1 MRTATYCRSPA
12 GAAFR
17 PAPASSARAHTGLDL
32 LALPQR
38 AFSAAMNAPMGDM
51 QITRGTRRGPGLL
64 NLLAPMFVRQLDAID
79 RGIAEG
85 RLTVTLPNGELR
97 TLGGKAEGPA
107 AIVDLRSWRALVRLA
122 LSGSGGWYEAWAAG
136 EWASP
141 DPVQL
146 FALFTRNRHSLARP
160 ARATGPSLLGR
171 RFVHWMRRN
180 HQRGSRRNIQFH
192 YDLGNDFYM
201 PWLDE
206 GMTYSSALFAT
217 PDQPLEAAQTA
228 KLRAILARTDTRP
241 GDHILEIGCGWGSFA
256 ELALREGRRVHGIT
270 LSTEQRDYAQA
281 RNAGS
286 SGGAFTLT
294 DYRAV
299 TGQYDAIA
307 SIEMAEAVGREYWP
321 AYLSAIARALK
332 PGGRAALQIITF
344 DDAFFEDYAN
354 NVDFIQT
361 YVFPGGLLISERQFA
376 RIAGEHGL
384 RWCDPYRFGEDYAET
399 LRHWLKRFD
408 HAVAEGRIPTQFDCK
423 FIDLWRYYL
432 MYCEGGFRG
441 GSIDVVQVTLVKEA
455 QA

>member
-1 MRTATYCRSPA
+1 
-12 GAAFR
+12 
-17 PAPASSARAHTGLDL
+17 
-32 LALPQR
+32 
-38 AFSAAMNAPMGDM
+38 MNAPVGNVEVV
-51 QITRGTRRGPGLL
+51 QGGRRGPGLL
-64 NLLAPMFVRQLDAID
+64 NLFAPVFERQLGTID
-79 RGIAEG
+79 RGIDEG
-85 RLTVTLPNGELR
+85 SLQVTLPTGEARL
-97 TLGGKAEGPA
+97 LGGRADGPA

-146 FALFTRNRHSLARP
+146 FALFTRNRASLARP
-160 ARATGPSLLGR
+160 ARATGPSLLAR
-171 RFVHWMRRN
+171 RFLHWMRRN

-192 YDLGNDFYM
+192 YDLGNDFYL
-201 PWLDE
+201 PWLDAS
-206 GMTYSSALFAT
+206 MTYSSALFET
-217 PDQPLEAAQTA
+217 PGQPLEAAQA
-228 KLRAILARTDTRP
+228 VKLRAILERTGTGP

-270 LSTEQRDYAQA
+270 LSTEQRAFAQA
-281 RNAGS
+281 RNAALP
-286 SGGAFTLT
+286 GGEFTLT

-299 TGQYDAIA
+299 TGQFDAVA

-332 PGGRAALQIITF
+332 PGGRAALQVITF

-361 YVFPGGLLISERQFA
+361 YVFPGGLLISEREFA

-384 RWCDPYRFGEDYAET
+384 RWSAPFRFGQDYAET
-399 LRHWLKRFD
+399 LRLWLERFD
-408 HAVAEGRIPTQFDCK
+408 RAVAEGRLPRQFDRK

-441 GSIDVVQVTLVKEA
+441 GSIDVMQVTLVKDA
-455 QA
+455 

>member
-1 MRTATYCRSPA
+1 M
-12 GAAFR
+12 
-17 PAPASSARAHTGLDL
+17 DL
-32 LALPQR
+32 PPVPHR
-38 AFSAAMNAPMGDM
+38 AFSAAMNAPLGNVEVV
-51 QITRGTRRGPGLL
+51 RGGRRSPGMLDL
-64 NLLAPMFVRQLDAID
+64 FAPVFERQLDTID

-85 RLTVTLPNGELR
+85 SLQVTLPGGEARL
-97 TLGGKAEGPA
+97 LGGRSDGPA

-146 FALFTRNRHSLARP
+146 FALFTRNRASLARP
-160 ARATGPSLLGR
+160 ARATGPSLLAR
-171 RFVHWMRRN
+171 RFLHWMRRN
-180 HQRGSRRNIQFH
+180 HRRGSRRNIQFH
-192 YDLGNDFYM
+192 YDLGNDFYL
-201 PWLDE
+201 PWLDA
-206 GMTYSSALFAT
+206 GMTYSSARFETA
-217 PDQPLEAAQTA
+217 DQPLEAAQAA
-228 KLRAILARTDTRP
+228 KLRAILERTGTGP

-281 RNAGS
+281 RNAGLP
-286 SGGAFTLT
+286 GGEFTLT
-294 DYRAV
+294 DYRGV
-299 TGQYDAIA
+299 TGQFDAVA

-332 PGGRAALQIITF
+332 PGGRAALQVITF

-361 YVFPGGLLISERQFA
+361 YVFPGGLLISERAFA
-376 RIAGEHGL
+376 GIASEQGL
-384 RWCDPYRFGEDYAET
+384 RWSAPVRFGLNYAET
-399 LRHWLKRFD
+399 LRLWLERFD
-408 HAVAEGRIPTQFDCK
+408 RAVAEGRLPKQFDRK

-455 QA
+455 